1 MTITYLEDID
11 KISYRFTDLGKALAE
26 VSAQNKESLQ
36 DTAKTLQDG
45 FQSLSKDIWAN
56 EALKAL
62 NATPQALELSVL
74 SVTKMFETLIAKAD
88 VSLGEFIRSAQVSK
102 TSLDE
107 FTKALLAEKAKAS
120 TPGQGDQSE
129 EGGSEGG
136 GKDTRKKRKEKGKEK
151 EKKQQLPKV
160 IRQEI
165 NTLKSRF
172 KGGLSKLK
180 IPSSGQI
187 LGGLVAIMAY
197 GYMEQDRMK
206 KEAGEVK
213 NALEGAVDAGMKG
226 VLQTGTSR
234 IAALQESLQK
244 YSGIAKEE
252 SQAIAQTF
260 AQGGV
265 GIQEMLAGVDRS
277 LGRVGKTAV
286 HFTLGL
292 DKMFEMSGGTT
303 AQKVVGFMHN
313 YGMSIKDA
321 SETVKDMYL
330 NEQAMKIG
338 APTFVHNIESAAEAV
353 KDFGFG
359 IRGVMDIAGELQ
371 SAFDAV
377 GVPKQFAGKLAGL
390 GIQQMA
396 RGIASLSNDWKVL
409 LGKNMG
415 FSGEGTEVLQKVEEA
430 FTRVKSGKS
439 DEELKDLVL
448 AMYNTAKSASEGDES
463 RMYMMLSQKMEMGSY
478 GARGIM
484 EIGKAMEKGG
494 AIEAL
499 KATKDHA
506 KGLKDAFKTEAEK
519 TGEFQR
525 NMNKWMTGMSEV
537 GQGLL
542 GLVGKFLAYLIMMFR
557 AFPSLLGAS
566 ISRDFDRLRRIQLTI
581 NNALGSFSP
590 DIALLKSGVSKMGS
604 AGKEMFGDVFASSI
618 GAMESAFTADFSG
631 EAPKSKSKSSDFT
644 GERMPI
650 VRTVVLPSAVGGEQ
664 RVELEAAAEEA
675 AEFASEHGQPWF
687 GGGPIL
693 KNLGVNEHGGVQ
705 IALMGNCPRCGLMFG
720 GEPPAAAEGGAFTS
734 MGLAAE
740 GRFTSEDVEA
750 AGRVLATEMGGYRED
765 RHNEAVGILQTL
777 MNRGGRKGGGALY
790 NKATGGHGWGRQGH
804 GSKRQ
809 YGSRKDFKK
818 GGKTEDFVRKFLRGE
833 VNVPKN
839 LKKALG
845 FFHARQGDVFHG
857 PGGYSGAVPKFA
869 SKGGQ
874 GIVGVETARPGYKTF
889 FTAKGQADTTQGVQ
903 GRRWLGA
910 SGAGSG
916 DAISMGNIPS
926 FSEVAPMSYAEE
938 QGSSGEG

>member
-136 GKDTRKKRKEKGKEK
+136 GKDTRKKREEKGKEK

-180 IPSSGQI
+180 IPSPGQI
-187 LGGLVAIMAY
+187 LGGSVAIMAY

-525 NMNKWMTGMSEV
+525 NMNKWMKGMSEV
-537 GQGLL
+537 GPGLL

-566 ISRDFDRLRRIQLTI
+566 ISRDFVRLRRMQLTI
-581 NNALGSFSP
+581 NNTLGSFSP

-675 AEFASEHGQPWF
+675 AKEFASEHGQLWF

-705 IALMGNCPRCGLMFG
+705 IALMGNCPRCGLIFG
-720 GEPPAAAEGGAFTS
+720 GGEGGSDS
-734 MGLAAE
+734 MLTGESTLGESLSPKSSSYFSSA
-740 GRFTSEDVEA
+740 
-750 AGRVLATEMGGYRED
+750 
-765 RHNEAVGILQTL
+765 NEATIVSPNTGKSRRVDL
-777 MNRGGRKGGGALY
+777 NSPEAL
-790 NKATGGHGWGRQGH
+790 KDIRAVSLTGNMSRQ
-804 GSKRQ
+804 
-809 YGSRKDFKK
+809 
-818 GGKTEDFVRKFLRGE
+818 
-833 VNVPKN
+833 
-839 LKKALG
+839 
-845 FFHARQGDVFHG
+845 
-857 PGGYSGAVPKFA
+857 
-869 SKGGQ
+869 
-874 GIVGVETARPGYKTF
+874 I
-889 FTAKGQADTTQGVQ
+889 
-903 GRRWLGA
+903 
-910 SGAGSG
+910 SGAGKDIPNLDPDLLPMLQDLSKHYSG
-916 DAISMGNIPS
+916 KDIKVYKSVGAGEKAHGQGKALDIGVEGVKKADLFKYLHSRGYGTKRGGLGYYTQ
-926 FSEVAPMSYAEE
+926 APFVHVDVRDKPAMWVDTS
-938 QGSSGEG
+938 GSGESAQNVGNPTAWLQKNIGVGKV